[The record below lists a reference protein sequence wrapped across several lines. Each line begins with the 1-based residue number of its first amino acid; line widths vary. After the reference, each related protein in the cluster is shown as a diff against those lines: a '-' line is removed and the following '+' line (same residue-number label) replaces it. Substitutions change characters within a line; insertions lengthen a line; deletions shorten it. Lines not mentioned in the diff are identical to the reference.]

1 MAAVAKVAEKN
12 ATVSNEEQLVTM
24 IVDRQL
30 FGIPILQVQD
40 IVEATNITPVPLST
54 SAIAGMLN
62 LRGRIVTVI
71 DLRKLLGND
80 EEVPWESQMG
90 VTVEY
95 KGDLYTLLVDSI
107 GDVRS
112 VRRSD
117 FDKAPSTLE
126 PETRRLCS
134 GIYRLQGSLLV
145 VLEVSRI
152 MTTDV
157 IGSATV
163 LTVAERKARKAAA
176 LENAK
181 GKEDGGRQISS
192 RMTGLSGYEGESE
205 SATEAESSD
214 DIKQR
219 KKENRNRRPVAER
232 WREAMTER
240 ARRTGQSIY
249 RLREPDEETLET
261 AREEMD
267 KENAEWEARMGEG
280 PVEGVSDESAGDLA
294 ALVDEALSDE
304 ALSGEAFPDMP
315 ALDEPGSI
323 AEQSFDASDEPVSA
337 DFLSDGTMSD
347 EPVSDQPVA
356 ADEPGATDEPGA
368 PDFAEIPAGDD
379 MPPADDMSDTDI
391 SDTDVADTGE
401 ADTDEAEFGEADT
414 GEPPILNFAR
424 STAEKPATDDV
435 WEPDSIVD
443 DPAAPSDGDMPADDP
458 EQTAEEPVTTGL
470 ADMKTEEPA
479 VDETP
484 ELADDMAAVTETP
497 EGDDLSGL
505 AVDDAEDV
513 VSADDEAEAK
523 SGMLSGFWNRLR
535 GPEKN
540 AVKDEMQASD
550 EDAAFDDM
558 PSFDDDPSSD
568 DEPAAE
574 DEPKKTK
581 KAAKSRAKA
590 KPAAKKKTPAKS
602 KSDKSDKP

>member
-1 MAAVAKVAEKN
+1 MAAVAEIAEKTTI
-12 ATVSNEEQLVTM
+12 ASNEEQLVTM

-90 VTVEY
+90 VTVEF

-134 GIYRLQGSLLV
+134 GIYRLQGNLLV

-157 IGSATV
+157 IGATTV

-181 GKEDGGRQISS
+181 GKEDGGRQLSMQ
-192 RMTGLSGYEGESE
+192 MTGLSGYEGDAE
-205 SATEAESSD
+205 SATEAESLD

-232 WREAMTER
+232 WRDAMTER
-240 ARRTGQSIY
+240 AKRTGHSIY
-249 RLREPDEETLET
+249 RLQEPDDETLEA
-261 AREEMD
+261 AREKMA
-267 KENAEWEARMGEG
+267 KEDADWQVRMGGGEA
-280 PVEGVSDESAGDLA
+280 PAEGVSDEPAGDLA
-294 ALVDEALSDE
+294 ALPDEAY
-304 ALSGEAFPDMP
+304 SGEAFSDMP
-315 ALDEPGSI
+315 APDEPESTD
-323 AEQSFDASDEPVSA
+323 EPSLDFSDEPASTDSLSA
-337 DFLSDGTMSD
+337 DMTSD
-347 EPVSDQPVA
+347 EPVSDQSFA
-356 ADEPGATDEPGA
+356 GDEFAA
-368 PDFAEIPAGDD
+368 PDFAEMPAEDAA
-379 MPPADDMSDTDI
+379 PLA
-391 SDTDVADTGE
+391 
-401 ADTDEAEFGEADT
+401 DEA
-414 GEPPILNFAR
+414 
-424 STAEKPATDDV
+424 SQPA
-435 WEPDSIVD
+435 VD
-443 DPAAPSDGDMPADDP
+443 DLAAADEGDMPARDLTPADP
-458 EQTAEEPVTTGL
+458 ESATADD

-479 VDETP
+479 ADETP
-484 ELADDMAAVTETP
+484 EPTDDMAAMTEFP
-497 EGDDLSGL
+497 EDGAAAEPVMDEATDPAVDEAADP
-505 AVDDAEDV
+505 AVDDAETAGESEDTDKAGV
-513 VSADDEAEAK
+513 
-523 SGMLSGFWNRLR
+523 LSGFWNRLR
-535 GPEKN
+535 GPEKT
-540 AVKDEMQASD
+540 ATDEPETSGEA
-550 EDAAFDDM
+550 AAFDDM
-558 PSFDDDPSSD
+558 PSADELPAFDEDLNSG

-574 DEPKKTK
+574 DEPKKAK
-581 KAAKSRAKA
+581 KSRAKA
-590 KPAAKKKTPAKS
+590 KPAAGKKTPAKRKS
-602 KSDKSDKP
+602 TKSDKS